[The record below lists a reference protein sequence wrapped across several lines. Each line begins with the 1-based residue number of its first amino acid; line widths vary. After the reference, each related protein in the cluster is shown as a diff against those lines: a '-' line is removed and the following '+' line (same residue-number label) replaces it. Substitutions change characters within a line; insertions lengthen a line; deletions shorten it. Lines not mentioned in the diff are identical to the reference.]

1 MIKAAF
7 FDVDGTLLSFQ
18 THLMPEST
26 KAALIE
32 LRRRGVKCFVA
43 TGRLKKQLPPCV
55 RDGFEGF
62 GGFDAYVTLSGSHC
76 YGVDGE
82 PYFEVPIGVDDVAH
96 VVAQVRAGLYE
107 VVAVDA
113 EHVFVSAKTPEI
125 REVERLANLSYEV
138 GDIGYALTHKIFQFC
153 AFVPPER
160 EHLITDGHP
169 GIMTSRWTDLFCDV
183 VPVRSGKLE
192 GVRATLER
200 FGIGTEES
208 IAFGDG
214 GNDVTM
220 LEACGIGV
228 AMGNGTEDCR
238 AAADYVTE
246 DVDHDG
252 VVNALRHFGVI

>member
-18 THLMPEST
+18 THLMPAST

-43 TGRLKKQLPPCV
+43 TGRMKKQLPACV

-62 GGFDAYVTLSGSHC
+62 AGFDAYVTLSGSYC
-76 YGVDGE
+76 YADDGE
-82 PYFEVPIGVDDVAH
+82 PYLEVPIPAEDAAH
-96 VVAQVRAGLYE
+96 VVEQVRQGLYE
-107 VVAVDA
+107 VIVMDA
-113 EHVFVSAKTPEI
+113 EHDFVSGKSPEI
-125 REVERLANLSYEV
+125 REVERLADLSYEV
-138 GDIGYALTHKIFQFC
+138 GDVEYALTHKVFQFC
-153 AFVPPER
+153 GFVPPER
-160 EHLITDGHP
+160 EHIITDGHP
-169 GIMTSRWTDLFCDV
+169 GIMTTRWTDLFCDV
-183 VPVRSGKLE
+183 VPARSGKPE

-200 FGIGTEES
+200 FGIDVDEA

-220 LEACGIGV
+220 LQACGIGV
-228 AMGNGTEDCR
+228 AMGNGTDACR
-238 AAADYVTE
+238 AAADYVTD

-252 VVNALRHFGVI
+252 IANALRHFGAI

>member
-7 FDVDGTLLSFQ
+7 FDVDGTLLSFR

-26 KAALIE
+26 KAALVE

-62 GGFDAYVTLSGSHC
+62 TGFDAYVTLSGSYC
-76 YGVDGE
+76 YAAGGE
-82 PYFEVPIGVDDVAH
+82 PYFEVPIDVDDVAH
-96 VVAQVRAGLYE
+96 VVEQVRAGLYE
-107 VVAVDA
+107 VIAMDA
-113 EHVFVSAKTPEI
+113 EHDFVSAKTPEI
-125 REVERLANLSYEV
+125 REVERMANLDYEV
-138 GDIGYALTHKIFQFC
+138 GDIDYALSHKIFQFC
-153 AFVPPER
+153 GFVPPER
-160 EHLITDGHP
+160 EHIITDGHP
-169 GIMTSRWTDLFCDV
+169 GIMTTRWTDLFCDV
-183 VPVRSGKLE
+183 VPARSGKPE

-200 FGIGTEES
+200 FGIGVEES

-214 GNDVTM
+214 GNDATM

-228 AMGNGTEDCR
+228 AMGNGTESCR
-238 AAADYVTE
+238 AAADYVTD

-252 VVNALRHFGVI
+252 IAGALRHFGVI